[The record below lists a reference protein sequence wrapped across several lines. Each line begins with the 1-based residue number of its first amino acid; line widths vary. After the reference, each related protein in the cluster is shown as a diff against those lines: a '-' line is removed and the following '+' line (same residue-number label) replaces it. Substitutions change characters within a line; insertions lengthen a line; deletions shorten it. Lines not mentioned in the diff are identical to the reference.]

1 MSIEDKLSSARRDQF
16 EDKLVGAAEGAI
28 TTLVHLSTYGETERV
43 RLDAAKTIIDRVMG
57 KVPDKVKVDAMA
69 PIREFLEG
77 VVVNAELSAMEAQ
90 VRAEDKARAIR
101 EARERERSISDTD

>member
-1 MSIEDKLSSARRDQF
+1 MLESKLTPSQRTDYEDQ
-16 EDKLVGAAEGAI
+16 LVCAAGGAI
-28 TTLVHLSTYGETERV
+28 TTLVHLAQYGETERV

-57 KVPDKVKVDAMA
+57 KVPDKVQVDAMA

-77 VVVNAELSAMEAQ
+77 VIVTAELTSMEAQ

-101 EARERERSISDTD
+101 EARERERLASDG

>member
-1 MSIEDKLSSARRDQF
+1 MSDKITTEQREQM
-16 EDKLVGAAEGAI
+16 EYKLVAATADAI
-28 TTLVHLSTYGETERV
+28 TTLVHCCKYGETERV

-57 KVPDKVKVDAMA
+57 KVPDKIQVDALA

-77 VVVNAELSAMEAQ
+77 VVVSAELSAMEAQ

-101 EARERERSISDTD
+101 EARERERLAANGD